1 MKHLLQSVSQRVVD
15 DESSEADTFTSA
27 NGTFIPVSDNL
38 LLGLNT
44 SFSCKLHIYKTKHEN
59 KGLDINLLLKLLD
72 INNSQCHFEVN
83 SVKNY
88 AVSVF
93 IVA

>member
-1 MKHLLQSVSQRVVD
+1 M
-15 DESSEADTFTSA
+15 
-27 NGTFIPVSDNL
+27 SDNL

-44 SFSCKLHIYKTKHEN
+44 SFSCKLHIYKHKHEN
-59 KGLDINLLLKLLD
+59 KGLDMNLLLELLD
-72 INNSQCHFEVN
+72 INNSQYHFEVN
-83 SVKNY
+83 SVKSY

>member
-1 MKHLLQSVSQRVVD
+1 M
-15 DESSEADTFTSA
+15 
-27 NGTFIPVSDNL
+27 SDNL
-38 LLGLNT
+38 LLCLNT
-44 SFSCKLHIYKTKHEN
+44 SFSCKLHIHVYKHKHEN
-59 KGLDINLLLKLLD
+59 KGLDMNLLLELLD
-72 INNSQCHFEVN
+72 INNSQYHFEVN